1 MNERPV
7 PRRGSRIEASP
18 NSGRDS
24 SVTVTRAPATPAA
37 APSATARGHERRE
50 VGRPAVTRS
59 NLGAARSVYGAGVV
73 PEERVRWVVETARAV
88 LDGRL
93 AAAEG
98 ASAVEVQRDQ
108 LADLLRRDRDLV
120 TRRECESVA
129 TTLRLLAEQVGDAAP
144 TGPAGDEHRRLAA
157 SIGLLAVVLR

>member
-1 MNERPV
+1 M
-7 PRRGSRIEASP
+7 
-18 NSGRDS
+18 
-24 SVTVTRAPATPAA
+24 
-37 APSATARGHERRE
+37 
-50 VGRPAVTRS
+50 
-59 NLGAARSVYGAGVV
+59 V
-73 PEERVRWVVETARAV
+73 PEERVRWVIETARAV

-98 ASAVEVQRDQ
+98 ASAIEMQRDQ

-129 TTLRLLAEQVGDAAP
+129 TTLRLLAEQVSDAAP
-144 TGPAGDEHRRLAA
+144 AGPAGDEHRRLAA